1 MLGLGDHRKIR
12 RDRQSRR
19 LCQSRSHAARPRY
32 HGGLWSAE
40 EREREGTRLNPHGGD
55 ALGRARPDASV
66 TLRAR
71 RITFFVGFL
80 TLLLLTLRPPRPSDL
95 SELFTVLRMTIGVTD
110 PTRMIF
116 VKDIHDARKACDC
129 RQNCH
134 AVIERSPSVEI
145 ARLTAVRSSG
155 GQCELISYRVTKADA
170 DAADRNGIRGAAFA
184 LFGMKSQ
191 DIIRRYAPATFLH
204 DSDAER

>member
-1 MLGLGDHRKIR
+1 M
-12 RDRQSRR
+12 
-19 LCQSRSHAARPRY
+19 
-32 HGGLWSAE
+32 
-40 EREREGTRLNPHGGD
+40 
-55 ALGRARPDASV
+55 

-80 TLLLLTLRPPRPSDL
+80 TLLLLTLRSPRPSDL

-204 DSDAER
+204 DSDAERETIAYCVFAPRRGNGSEVRVVSIQLGFARQVLQVFTIQLLDRCPADPFRGSA

>member
-1 MLGLGDHRKIR
+1 M
-12 RDRQSRR
+12 
-19 LCQSRSHAARPRY
+19 
-32 HGGLWSAE
+32 
-40 EREREGTRLNPHGGD
+40 
-55 ALGRARPDASV
+55 

-80 TLLLLTLRPPRPSDL
+80 TLLLLTLRSPRPSDL
-95 SELFTVLRMTIGVTD
+95 SELFTVLRMTIGVSD

-116 VKDIHDARKACDC
+116 VKNIQDARKACDC
-129 RQNCH
+129 RQDCH
-134 AVIERSPSVEI
+134 VVIERSPPVEI

-170 DAADRNGIRGAAFA
+170 DAADRNGIRGVAFA
-184 LFGMKSQ
+184 LFRMKSQ

-204 DSDAER
+204 DRDAERESIAYCVFAPRRGPGNEVRIISLQFAFLRGELQSFTIQLLDRCPADPFPSLV

>member
-1 MLGLGDHRKIR
+1 
-12 RDRQSRR
+12 
-19 LCQSRSHAARPRY
+19 
-32 HGGLWSAE
+32 
-40 EREREGTRLNPHGGD
+40 
-55 ALGRARPDASV
+55 V

-80 TLLLLTLRPPRPSDL
+80 TLLLLTLRSPRPSDL

-204 DSDAER
+204 DSDAERETIAYCVFAPRRGNGSEVRVVSIQLGFARQVLQVFTIQLLDRCPADPFRGSA